1 MKTLLPLSSASLVA
15 VLLLSGCP
23 DPKAPKAPPKV
34 PEPKAVMT
42 TAPAPLQAPGHDATL
57 RVLPLTFNTALPA

>member
-1 MKTLLPLSSASLVA
+1 MKTLFPLTSAALLA
-15 VLLLSGCP
+15 VFLLSGCP

-42 TAPAPLQAPGHDATL
+42 TAPAPALSSN
-57 RVLPLTFNTALPA
+57 FTA

>member
-1 MKTLLPLSSASLVA
+1 MKTLLPLTSATLVT
-15 VLLLSGCP
+15 VLFLSGCT

-42 TAPAPLQAPGHDATL
+42 TAPA
-57 RVLPLTFNTALPA
+57 LPSNSNFTT

>member
-1 MKTLLPLSSASLVA
+1 MKTLFPLTSVTLLA

-42 TAPAPLQAPGHDATL
+42 TAPA
-57 RVLPLTFNTALPA
+57 LPSNSNFTA

>member
-1 MKTLLPLSSASLVA
+1 MKTLLPLTSATLVA
-15 VLLLSGCP
+15 VLLLSGCT

-42 TAPAPLQAPGHDATL
+42 TAPA
-57 RVLPLTFNTALPA
+57 LPSNSNFTA